1 MNNRRE
7 NNLHWN
13 KLGLNHN
20 YLKAKKG
27 TKETKRDGK
36 PKILVAKYN
45 GRCIRCQT
53 WMPKG
58 TKIAHY
64 GKGMGV
70 HLECLPVE
78 MREWA
83 REQARLSRA

>member
-1 MNNRRE
+1 MSNRRE

-70 HLECLPVE
+70 LRVSAGGI
-78 MREWA
+78 A
-83 REQARLSRA
+83 RVGQRAGSP